1 MSLADMLNSGGA
13 QGGIMSLTAA
23 SSVLAPVLLQQLPS
37 LSGLLST
44 LIVIAL
50 VIVVGRFLLDVAL
63 KIVVV
68 AAVVIGLLWLLGA
81 LSVLGL

>member
-1 MSLADMLNSGGA
+1 MDPIAPS
-13 QGGIMSLTAA
+13 AA
-23 SSVLAPVLLQQLPS
+23 MVPVPLQELPS
-37 LSGLLST
+37 LPGLLST

-81 LSVLGL
+81 LSLLGL